1 MLMKNKLNI
10 AIVFALAFTLHTLNA
25 QVIISQDF
33 EGPLTGWTNQGA
45 VVSSQN
51 SVTPYAGGGMLSIN
65 TGSMLVSP
73 TFSLPGVAKNL
84 TFWVNEYNAS
94 PFGGYGI
101 SASLLQNNTSVLSL
115 GTWSDLNTWT
125 QQGVNIPSG
134 FSGSN
139 FSISFAVQ
147 PFIDPNVRFYL
158 DDISLS
164 VGTTAVGIQEN
175 SNLYSDIKITQD
187 PTNPKKIKI
196 YANDMVGNADLQIN
210 SLDGKVIL
218 LKKGNDIIKSTPFE
232 IDLSEIK
239 EGIYLIKLSN
249 KDGVITSKLIL

>member
-1 MLMKNKLNI
+1 MKNKLI
-10 AIVFALAFTLHTLNA
+10 TLLFITFTIKANLFG

-33 EGPLTGWTNQGA
+33 EGPLAGWINQGNL
-45 VVSSQN
+45 VSSQGTVN
-51 SVTPYAGGGMLSIN
+51 PHAGGGMLAIN

-73 TFSLPGVAKNL
+73 TFSLPGGAKIL

-101 SASLLQNNTSVLSL
+101 SASLLQNSTSVLSL
-115 GTWSDLNTWT
+115 GTWSDLTTWT
-125 QQGVNIPSG
+125 QKGVNIPNG

-164 VGTTAVGIQEN
+164 TGTTAVGRQETTYF
-175 SNLYSDIKITQD
+175 YSDINITQD
-187 PTNPKKIKI
+187 PTNHKRIKI
-196 YANDMVGNADLQIN
+196 YADATIENADLQIN
-210 SLDGKVIL
+210 SLDGQVIL
-218 LKKGNDIIKSTPFE
+218 LKKGNDFIKSTPFE

-239 EGIYLIKLSN
+239 EGIYIIKLSN

>member
-1 MLMKNKLNI
+1 MKNK
-10 AIVFALAFTLHTLNA
+10 FTLLVVITLLFCTSEANS

-33 EGPLTGWTNQGA
+33 EGPLTGWTNQGN
-45 VVSSQN
+45 VVSSQGTVN
-51 SVTPYAGGGMLSIN
+51 PHGGGGMLSIN

-73 TFSLPGVAKNL
+73 TFTLPTGAKNL

-101 SASLLQNNTSVLSL
+101 GASLLQNSTSVLSL
-115 GTWSDLNTWT
+115 GTWSDLTTWT

-147 PFIDPNVRFYL
+147 PFIDPNVIFYL

-164 VGTTAVGIQEN
+164 VGTTAVGIKEN
-175 SNLYSDIKITQD
+175 ALLSSDIKICKD
-187 PTNPKKIKI
+187 VHNEKRVMI
-196 YANDMVGNADLQIN
+196 YSDESMQNNYLQI
-210 SLDGKVIL
+210 STLDGKLIFMHKDL
-218 LKKGNDIIKSTPFE
+218 DIIKTKPLE
-232 IDLSEIK
+232 IDLPGAE
-239 EGIYLIKLSN
+239 EGLYILKLSN
-249 KDGVITSKLIL
+249 KDGVIMRKFIL